1 MFIIS
6 RNGCFSLDCIL
17 NSLKLTYLSK
27 RLTSDVVRRDCR
39 SFCTPRSR
47 SFCCRSTAPSSVLH
61 TRLDTQYVAAICNL
75 TLSFIIYCISLFS
88 KLSSPIT
95 NSLAVEPLA
104 MLAITHRACG
114 GKGIS
119 NTVQS
124 PLFFRKTVEIERFV
138 LQAAILV
145 SNAPS
150 LAWGWVFMWWVYLG
164 GGGRFWRRLENS
176 RLSLPSATNPD
187 VHPFGTF
194 ETKLA
199 SRNEKRARVQRY
211 TER

>member
-1 MFIIS
+1 MKTGPNRQYSHVHYFTEWM
-6 RNGCFSLDCIL
+6 FSLNCIL
-17 NSLKLTYLSK
+17 NILKLTYLSK

-114 GKGIS
+114 SKGIS

-124 PLFFRKTVEIERFV
+124 RLFFHKTVEIERFG
-138 LQAAILV
+138 LRAAILV

-150 LAWGWVFMWWVYLG
+150 LAWG
-164 GGGRFWRRLENS
+164 
-176 RLSLPSATNPD
+176 
-187 VHPFGTF
+187 
-194 ETKLA
+194 
-199 SRNEKRARVQRY
+199 
-211 TER
+211 

>member
-6 RNGCFSLDCIL
+6 RNRCFPLDCIL

-114 GKGIS
+114 SKGTS
-119 NTVQS
+119 KTVQS
-124 PLFFRKTVEIERFV
+124 PGRYFRNF
-138 LQAAILV
+138 
-145 SNAPS
+145 
-150 LAWGWVFMWWVYLG
+150 WVGL
-164 GGGRFWRRLENS
+164 S
-176 RLSLPSATNPD
+176 RWDP
-187 VHPFGTF
+187 GT
-194 ETKLA
+194 LNLYQ
-199 SRNEKRARVQRY
+199 S
-211 TER
+211 

>member
-164 GGGRFWRRLENS
+164 GGGRFWRRHEIS
-176 RLSLPSATNPD
+176 RLSLTSATNPD
-187 VHPFGTF
+187 VHPLGTF
-194 ETKLA
+194 ETKIATRNAKQALA
-199 SRNEKRARVQRY
+199 GRY

>member
-1 MFIIS
+1 MKTGPNRQYLHVHYFTEWM
-6 RNGCFSLDCIL
+6 FSLNCIL
-17 NSLKLTYLSK
+17 NILKLTYLSK
-27 RLTSDVVRRDCR
+27 RLTSDVVSRDCR

-114 GKGIS
+114 SKGTS

-124 PLFFRKTVEIERFV
+124 PGGYFRN
-138 LQAAILV
+138 L
-145 SNAPS
+145 
-150 LAWGWVFMWWVYLG
+150 WVGL
-164 GGGRFWRRLENS
+164 S
-176 RLSLPSATNPD
+176 RWNP
-187 VHPFGTF
+187 GT
-194 ETKLA
+194 LNLYQ
-199 SRNEKRARVQRY
+199 S
-211 TER
+211 

>member
-6 RNGCFSLDCIL
+6 RNGCFSLDCNL

-124 PLFFRKTVEIERFV
+124 PLFFRTTVEIERFV

-164 GGGRFWRRLENS
+164 GGGRFWRRHEIS
-176 RLSLPSATNPD
+176 RLSLTSATNPD
-187 VHPFGTF
+187 VHPLGTF
-194 ETKLA
+194 ETKIATRNAKQALA
-199 SRNEKRARVQRY
+199 GRY

>member
-6 RNGCFSLDCIL
+6 RNRCFPLDCIL

-114 GKGIS
+114 SKRIS

-124 PLFFRKTVEIERFV
+124 PLFFQKTVEIDCFV
-138 LQAAILV
+138 LRAAILV

-150 LAWGWVFMWWVYLG
+150 LAWG
-164 GGGRFWRRLENS
+164 
-176 RLSLPSATNPD
+176 
-187 VHPFGTF
+187 
-194 ETKLA
+194 
-199 SRNEKRARVQRY
+199 
-211 TER
+211 

>member
-104 MLAITHRACG
+104 MLAITHRACE
-114 GKGIS
+114 GKGLS

-124 PLFFRKTVEIERFV
+124 PLFFHKTVEIERFV

>member
-1 MFIIS
+1 MNHSKNLRPKRFVTTFCAFLSWTTINQTHPLFIILYQAILICKTHMFIIS

-17 NSLKLTYLSK
+17 NILKLTYLSK

-114 GKGIS
+114 SKGTS
-119 NTVQS
+119 KTVQS
-124 PLFFRKTVEIERFV
+124 P
-138 LQAAILV
+138 
-145 SNAPS
+145 
-150 LAWGWVFMWWVYLG
+150 G
-164 GGGRFWRRLENS
+164 GGGGVF
-176 RLSLPSATNPD
+176 
-187 VHPFGTF
+187 
-194 ETKLA
+194 
-199 SRNEKRARVQRY
+199 
-211 TER
+211 

>member
-6 RNGCFSLDCIL
+6 RNGCFSLDCTL

-124 PLFFRKTVEIERFV
+124 PLFFHKTVEIERFV

>member
-1 MFIIS
+1 MANLFRRKFLDLWNDSSNSSICSTHMFIIS

-150 LAWGWVFMWWVYLG
+150 LAWG
-164 GGGRFWRRLENS
+164 
-176 RLSLPSATNPD
+176 
-187 VHPFGTF
+187 
-194 ETKLA
+194 
-199 SRNEKRARVQRY
+199 
-211 TER
+211 